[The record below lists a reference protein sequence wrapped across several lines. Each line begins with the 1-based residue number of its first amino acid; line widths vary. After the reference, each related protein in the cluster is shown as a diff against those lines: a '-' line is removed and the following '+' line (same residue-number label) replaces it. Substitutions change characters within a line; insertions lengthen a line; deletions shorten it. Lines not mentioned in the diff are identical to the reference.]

1 VFLNLKEMKLKGDY
15 KGVKREM
22 KVAIDD
28 MYRRNISDIGIRGMV
43 WMIWKEKGN

>member
-1 VFLNLKEMKLKGDY
+1 MKLKGDY

-28 MYRRNISDIGIRGMV
+28 MYRRNVSDIGIRGMC
-43 WMIWKEKGN
+43 G